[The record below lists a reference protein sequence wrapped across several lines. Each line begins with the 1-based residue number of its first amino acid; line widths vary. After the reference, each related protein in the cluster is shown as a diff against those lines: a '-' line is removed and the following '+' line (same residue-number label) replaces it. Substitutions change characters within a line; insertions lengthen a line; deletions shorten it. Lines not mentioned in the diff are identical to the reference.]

1 MDSKKR
7 RYYVKFIWFMSAA
20 ILVTCGA
27 LLAIIV
33 INIRLNFITI
43 GSKFWNPNVLVLIF
57 LVGAISVGLFFS
69 MLVAGIFLKPI
80 NELSDATR
88 KVAKG
93 DFNVE
98 IKTKLGRDSEMGE
111 LIYNFNEMIRDL
123 RSMETLRDD
132 FIANVSHE
140 FKTPLSTI
148 QGYSTLLQDENLS
161 HAEREAYTRYIIE
174 ATKQLSSLTSNIL
187 KLSKLENGELIE
199 EKKNFDVAEQIRQ
212 AILFMEAQWTIKSID
227 FDIELAPAEVSA
239 SEDLFMQVWL
249 NVIGTAIK
257 FSDYAGRIIV
267 RGERA
272 GGKYSVTVRDFGC
285 GMDEDTVRRIFEK
298 FYQGDNSR
306 SKEGNGL
313 GLSLVKKILEVY
325 GGEISVESEFGK
337 GSTFIISVPTE
348 KSKTP

>member
-1 MDSKKR
+1 MDRKKR
-7 RYYVKFIWFMSAA
+7 RFYIKFIWFVSAA
-20 ILVTCGA
+20 ILVTYGV
-27 LLAIIV
+27 LLAFII
-33 INIRLNFITI
+33 INIRLNLFSI
-43 GSKFWNPNVLVLIF
+43 GSRILNPNVLVIIF
-57 LVGAISVGLFFS
+57 LVGAISVGLFFT
-69 MLVAGIFLKPI
+69 LILAGVFLKPI

-98 IKTKLGRDSEMGE
+98 IKTKLGRDTEMGE

-123 RSMETLRDD
+123 RSMETLKDD

-140 FKTPLSTI
+140 FKTPLATI

-161 HAEREAYTRYIIE
+161 HDERESYTRYIIE

-187 KLSKLENGELIE
+187 KLSKLENGELRE
-199 EKKNFDVAEQIRQ
+199 DKKSFDVAEQIRQ
-212 AILFMEAQWTIKSID
+212 AILFMEAQWTVKAID

-249 NVIGTAIK
+249 NVIGNAIK
-257 FSDYAGRIIV
+257 YSDYAGKIIV
-267 RGERA
+267 RGEKS
-272 GGKYSVTVRDFGC
+272 GGKYAVTVKDFGC
-285 GMDEDTVRRIFEK
+285 GMDEETRRRAFEK

-313 GLSLVKKILEVY
+313 GLSLVKKIIEVC
-325 GGEISVESEFGK
+325 GGEIFVESEPKK
-337 GSTFIISVPTE
+337 GTTFKIIV
-348 KSKTP
+348 